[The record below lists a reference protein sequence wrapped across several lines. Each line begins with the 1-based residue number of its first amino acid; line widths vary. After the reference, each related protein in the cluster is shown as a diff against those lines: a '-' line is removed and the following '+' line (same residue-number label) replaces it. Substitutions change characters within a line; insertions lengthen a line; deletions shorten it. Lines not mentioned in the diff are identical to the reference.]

1 MDAFVASAVHAP
13 VMVPR
18 SLRRWFVA
26 HFIADVLVAVPLM
39 IAPTHVLAWFGWTT
53 VDPVATRLVAAAL
66 FGIGIESYLGRRA
79 TADVFRA
86 MLNLK
91 IIWSSTAVAASLW
104 SIIEG
109 APLAT
114 WGVFA
119 IFAVFLG
126 VWIRYRVALAS
137 EVG

>member
-1 MDAFVASAVHAP
+1 
-13 VMVPR
+13 
-18 SLRRWFVA
+18 
-26 HFIADVLVAVPLM
+26 M